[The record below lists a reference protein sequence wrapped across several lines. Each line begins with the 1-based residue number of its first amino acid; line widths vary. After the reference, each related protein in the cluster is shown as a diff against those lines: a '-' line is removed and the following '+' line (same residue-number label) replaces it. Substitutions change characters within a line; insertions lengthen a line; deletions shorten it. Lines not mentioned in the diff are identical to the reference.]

1 VLRIEQGRE
10 GIRFDLNRPLRW
22 SLAVDDFR
30 HGYAL
35 CWNDA
40 NRTVVFLT
48 VHGGGMYHHVK
59 KLMYTVRVDVPDP
72 KFGNMLLEQF
82 GGANGELAAAMQYSI
97 QGLNC
102 EDPERKDLLMDIG
115 TEELSHLEI
124 VGALAR
130 LHLKPLKFDRE
141 HAEADPLI
149 AIAGGG
155 GVNLFNSQG
164 NPWTAD
170 YLKITGE
177 LDVDL
182 RSNIAAE
189 ARAKIVYE
197 RLINF
202 TVDAGTRDALQFLMT
217 REITHMKAFT
227 AALDSM
233 NKPRFM
239 IGKIPPTAGL
249 VDQFFNT
256 STGQGEDGEL
266 DARGPWNQGEDLQ
279 LVEAPAFQALAAAQP
294 APGGDA
300 AVDNRTTSSAGD
312 PEVIEQLLV
321 DQLRDLLNAE
331 GQLVK
336 ALPKM
341 MKAARAES
349 LKVAFEDHLEETKE
363 QVERL
368 KEVFGLVGAPAKG
381 TPCKGMEGL
390 IAEGEEVMEDGR
402 QLDDAAADLALIAA
416 AQKVEHYE
424 ISAYGTARTMA
435 GQIGL
440 PAVAELLNKSLAEE
454 EIADNLMTQL
464 AREFMSESRT
474 GMTKEPKRTR
484 VAATIDE
491 DE

>member
-1 VLRIEQGRE
+1 
-10 GIRFDLNRPLRW
+10 
-22 SLAVDDFR
+22 
-30 HGYAL
+30 
-35 CWNDA
+35 
-40 NRTVVFLT
+40 
-48 VHGGGMYHHVK
+48 MYHHVK

-102 EDPERKDLLMDIG
+102 EDPARKDLLMDIG

-130 LHLKPLKFDRE
+130 LHLKSLKFDRE

-202 TVDAGTRDALQFLMT
+202 TTDAGTKDALQFLMT
-217 REITHMKAFT
+217 REITHMKAFA

-233 NKPRFM
+233 NKPPFM

-256 STGQGEDGEL
+256 STGEGEDGEH
-266 DARGPWNQGEDLQ
+266 DARGPWNQGGDLE
-279 LVEAPAFQALAAAQP
+279 LVEAPAFQALA
-294 APGGDA
+294 DA
-300 AVDNRTTSSAGD
+300 ADGDRRIDDRTTSRAND
-312 PEVIEQLLV
+312 QELIEELLV
-321 DQLRDLLNAE
+321 EQLRDLLNAE
-331 GQLVK
+331 SQLVK

-341 MKAARAES
+341 AKAARAES
-349 LKVAFEDHLEETKE
+349 LRFAFEQHLDETKE
-363 QVERL
+363 QVNRL
-368 KEVFGLVGAPAKG
+368 QEVFTLLGTPAKSK
-381 TPCKGMEGL
+381 PCKGMQGL
-390 IAEGEEVMEDGR
+390 IAEGQEVMEEGAD
-402 QLDDAAADLALIAA
+402 LENTAADLALIAA

-440 PAVAELLNKSLAEE
+440 PAVAQLLNKSLAEE

-464 AREFMSESRT
+464 AREFMSTSRT
-474 GMTKEPKRTR
+474 GVTKEPKRGR
-484 VAATIDE
+484 ATAVIENE
-491 DE
+491 D

>member
-1 VLRIEQGRE
+1 
-10 GIRFDLNRPLRW
+10 
-22 SLAVDDFR
+22 
-30 HGYAL
+30 
-35 CWNDA
+35 
-40 NRTVVFLT
+40 
-48 VHGGGMYHHVK
+48 MYHHVK
-59 KLMYTVRVDVPDP
+59 KLMYTVRVDDADP

-82 GGANGELAAAMQYSI
+82 GGANGELAAAMQYSV

-102 EDPERKDLLMDIG
+102 DDPARKDLLMDIG

-141 HAEADPLI
+141 LAETDPLI

-170 YLKITGE
+170 YLKVTGE

-202 TVDAGTRDALQFLMT
+202 TTDAGTRDALQFLMT
-217 REITHMKAFT
+217 REITHMKAFS
-227 AALDSM
+227 AALESM
-233 NKPRFM
+233 QKPRFM
-239 IGKIPPTAGL
+239 IGKIPPTPGL

-256 STGQGEDGEL
+256 STGDGEDGEI
-266 DARGPWNQGEDLQ
+266 DARGPWNEGDGLE
-279 LVEAPAFQALAAAQP
+279 LVEAPAFQALSESAQ
-294 APGGDA
+294 ARGGID
-300 AVDNRTTSSAGD
+300 DRTTNSAAEPD
-312 PEVIEQLLV
+312 MIEALLAE
-321 DQLRDLLNAE
+321 QLRDLLSAE

-341 MKAARAES
+341 ADAAQSEALTS
-349 LKVAFEDHLEETKE
+349 AFELHLEETKVH
-363 QVERL
+363 VERL
-368 KEVFGLVGAPAKG
+368 KETLDLIGAPARAK
-381 TPCKGMEGL
+381 TCKGMAGL
-390 IAEGEEVMEDGR
+390 IEEGQDVIEEVAEKDTVE
-402 QLDDAAADLALIAA
+402 ADLSLIAA

-424 ISAYGTARTMA
+424 ISGYGTARTLA
-435 GQIGL
+435 IQAGL
-440 PAVAELLNKSLAEE
+440 PTVAELLNKTLAEE
-454 EIADNLMTQL
+454 EIADNLMTQV
-464 AREFMSESRT
+464 ARELMSQGRT
-474 GMTKEPKRTR
+474 GMTKAPNRLK
-484 VAATIDE
+484 ATVTGE